1 MAVDQLTKKGDE
13 ALLDKDYDTAI
24 SLFNSALEENPKA
37 FQALL
42 KRATAFQRLKNF
54 NEAKKDLTDALQ
66 VALDRGKR
74 SDMGLTYFKLGMVHY
89 AEKKVALALENFEK
103 AKEYDC
109 HDATLETWLVKA
121 KYDVDKLKSKA
132 EASSDNTAR
141 TEAPQVQGNS
151 APSQLEPSS
160 HIDTI
165 NKHAPLKIKIR
176 DDWYQS
182 SNDVIITIFAKN
194 IREDQ
199 LKIDFSSSSVSISF
213 PSGDNSE
220 YNYNLDPLYGKIDP
234 KESKYKVYGTK
245 LEISLR
251 KEQPIKWSSLE
262 QSESAATLTNPTI
275 MSQANSG
282 SAASVYPTSSK
293 KAVNWSNFKV
303 AEDEAEDSS
312 ENDFF
317 AKLYKDNDEDTRRAM
332 MKSYVESN
340 GTVLTTNWSEAKDKK
355 FETSPPEGMVAKKW
369 GEQSKNQK

>member
-1 MAVDQLTKKGDE
+1 MAVDQLIKKGDE

-54 NEAKKDLTDALQ
+54 SEAKKDLTDALQ

-89 AEKKVALALENFEK
+89 AEKNVASALENFEK
-103 AKEYDC
+103 AKKFDC
-109 HDATLETWLVKA
+109 QDATLETWLVKA
-121 KYDVDKLKSKA
+121 KYDVDKLNSKPEGSSDKTPSSKA
-132 EASSDNTAR
+132 S
-141 TEAPQVQGNS
+141 QVQETS
-151 APSQLEPSS
+151 APSQLEASS

-182 SNDVIITIFAKN
+182 SNEVIITIFAKN
-194 IREDQ
+194 IKEDQ

-220 YNYNLDPLYGKIDP
+220 YNYNLDPLFGKIDP
-234 KESKYKVYGTK
+234 QESKYKVYGTK

-262 QSESAATLTNPTI
+262 QSESATTLTNPTI
-275 MSQANSG
+275 MLQASSA

-303 AEDEAEDSS
+303 ADDEAEDSS